1 MPGAR
6 RKPRKLTPGVS
17 VHAGLC
23 KAISEDSQEDSSNG
37 KVSLDDENSSL
48 KKRGNRVTRLGS
60 QQEEGVLYTVKIVVS
75 ISVLCIYYVYTLCA
89 YHMYFYY
96 LSHHSFV

>member
-1 MPGAR
+1 MPTR

-23 KAISEDSQEDSSNG
+23 KAISEDSHEDSSNG
-37 KVSLDDENSSL
+37 IVSFDVNNENSP
-48 KKRGNRVTRLGS
+48 KKKSNRVTRLVS

-75 ISVLCIYYVYTLCA
+75 ISVLCTLHVYFLCIS
-89 YHMYFYY
+89 
-96 LSHHSFV
+96 L

>member
-23 KAISEDSQEDSSNG
+23 KAISEDSQDSSNLG
-37 KVSLDDENSSL
+37 KVSLDDENSIP
-48 KKRGNRVTRLGS
+48 KKKGNRVTRLVS

-75 ISVLCIYYVYTLCA
+75 ISVLCIYCVYFLCIS
-89 YHMYFYY
+89 
-96 LSHHSFV
+96 L